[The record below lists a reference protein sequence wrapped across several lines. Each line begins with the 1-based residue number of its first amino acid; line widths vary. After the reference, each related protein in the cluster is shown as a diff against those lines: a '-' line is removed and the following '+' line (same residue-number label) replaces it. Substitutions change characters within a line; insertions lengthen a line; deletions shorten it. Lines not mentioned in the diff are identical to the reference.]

1 MPGVKRVPAALQK
14 DLEPRAEIHQVG
26 NRRHPDVAE
35 IARAVPGCSCSGT
48 RQSIG
53 GQIPCKRRSLPDA
66 HPSRSR
72 RARVSVA
79 EAQAIVQIVTN
90 CLDACPS
97 GRHTTEERPGSIRKT
112 VGFAVAAASRNSN
125 DSASCTSPTWR
136 SGIAPT
142 TGFSIDTPNCV
153 CCNLA
158 VRHRCRAKRA
168 RRKFLGE
175 DHRSMDH
182 AGI

>member
-112 VGFAVAAASRNSN
+112 VGFAVAAAQQ
-125 DSASCTSPTWR
+125 
-136 SGIAPT
+136 
-142 TGFSIDTPNCV
+142 
-153 CCNLA
+153 
-158 VRHRCRAKRA
+158 
-168 RRKFLGE
+168 KFQ
-175 DHRSMDH
+175 
-182 AGI
+182 